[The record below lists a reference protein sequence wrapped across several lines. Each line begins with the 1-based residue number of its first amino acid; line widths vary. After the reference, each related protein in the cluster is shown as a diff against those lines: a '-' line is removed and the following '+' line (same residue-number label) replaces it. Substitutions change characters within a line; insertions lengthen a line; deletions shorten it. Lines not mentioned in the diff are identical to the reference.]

1 MLPGKLSYI
10 KKEMKALV
18 TYKSNIIIILMPTF
32 MKIKENTEKYL
43 TITFNQSKT
52 WWLRFKIIDR
62 FNIF

>member
-1 MLPGKLSYI
+1 MRPGKLSHI
-10 KKEMKALV
+10 KEEMKALV
-18 TYKSNIIIILMPTF
+18 TYKSKIILILMPTF

-43 TITFNQSKT
+43 TITFNQSKI